1 MNVISQMKFI
11 FHELFSLFH
20 QFNAVSHCSMQKN
33 DLTSIMNEG
42 SKELFELFRKIY
54 DNCNMSFPEREFKLF
69 NFLICLN

>member
-1 MNVISQMKFI
+1 
-11 FHELFSLFH
+11 
-20 QFNAVSHCSMQKN
+20 MQKN